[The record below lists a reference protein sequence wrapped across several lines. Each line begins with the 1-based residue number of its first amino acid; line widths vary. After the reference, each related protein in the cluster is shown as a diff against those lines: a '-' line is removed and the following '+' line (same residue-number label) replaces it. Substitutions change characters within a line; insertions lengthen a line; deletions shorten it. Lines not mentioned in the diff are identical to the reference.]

1 MSLAAATAVGT
12 ERPLRMRMRSD
23 LIVAEQTV
31 QGRLCRMLKDP
42 VSLKYFRF
50 EEEEY
55 FLLSQLDGLSTA
67 TEIRWRPWAIPR
79 R

>member
-1 MSLAAATAVGT
+1 MSLAASAVGT

-31 QGRLCRMLKDP
+31 QGRPCRMLKDP

-50 EEEEY
+50 EEEE
-55 FLLSQLDGLSTA
+55 FAILQMLQGGPDVS
-67 TEIRWRPWAIPR
+67 RPVAR
-79 R
+79 AL